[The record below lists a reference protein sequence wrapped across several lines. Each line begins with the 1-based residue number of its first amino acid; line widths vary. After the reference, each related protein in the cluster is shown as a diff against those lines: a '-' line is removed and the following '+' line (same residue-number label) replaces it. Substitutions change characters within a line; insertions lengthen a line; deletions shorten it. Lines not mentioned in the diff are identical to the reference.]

1 MSVLNAVYKQVSV
14 DSEMCSDI
22 GTDGRSVQ
30 SLFYSFLMDY
40 TKYLLFA
47 KKLLEIVR
55 CITVSFN
62 SVITTRKNCIIITAL
77 VSKHGDKLN

>member
-30 SLFYSFLMDY
+30 SLFYF
-40 TKYLLFA
+40 F
-47 KKLLEIVR
+47 
-55 CITVSFN
+55 
-62 SVITTRKNCIIITAL
+62 
-77 VSKHGDKLN
+77 